1 MTACSIMLPEL
12 QTAFRASTLGRD
24 EAVRDALVA
33 DGLQNPHR
41 LGIYQ
46 NNIYLSLIGVLE
58 AAFPTIRGLVGEENF
73 AVLANRFIAAH
84 PPRAPQ
90 LYAYGAEFAGF
101 VDGFE
106 AAVEELPFLPD
117 LARVEWAVN
126 DAYFAANA
134 APLSPGDLGDIAPEA
149 YGALQLHLH
158 PSAHLIDSPWPVW
171 HLWGAEALPDPWP
184 EEPGQ
189 VLVQR
194 PADKVDVLLLTA
206 GDFAFVTALKA
217 GATLAAAAE
226 AAMGADEGFDLQAAF
241 GAHLNRGTFTR
252 EFTIASAIE

>member
-1 MTACSIMLPEL
+1 MLPEL
-12 QTAFRASTLGRD
+12 QTAFRAGTLGRD
-24 EAVRDALVA
+24 EAVREALAA
-33 DGLQNPHR
+33 DGLLTSHR

-58 AAFPTIRGLVGEENF
+58 AAFPTVHALVGAENF
-73 AVLANRFIAAH
+73 AVLANRFIAEH
-84 PPRAPQ
+84 PPAAPQ
-90 LYAYGAEFAGF
+90 LYAYGSEFAGF
-101 VDGFE
+101 VAGFD

-126 DAYFAANA
+126 DAYFAADA
-134 APLSPGDLGDIAPEA
+134 VSLSPGDLGDIAPET
-149 YGALQLHLH
+149 YGALQLGLH

-171 HLWGAEALPDPWP
+171 HLWGIDALPDPWP

-194 PADKVDVLLLTA
+194 PDDKVDVLLLTA
-206 GDFAFVTALKA
+206 GDFAFVTALKS
-217 GATLAAAAE
+217 GATLAVAAE
-226 AAMGADEGFDLQAAF
+226 AAVGADEEFDLQAAF

-252 EFTIASAIE
+252 EFTVASAIE